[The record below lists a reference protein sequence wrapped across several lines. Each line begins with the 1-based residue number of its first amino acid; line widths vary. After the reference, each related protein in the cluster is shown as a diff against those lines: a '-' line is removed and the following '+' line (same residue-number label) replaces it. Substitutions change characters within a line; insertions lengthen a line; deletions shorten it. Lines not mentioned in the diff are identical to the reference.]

1 MVGESGDW
9 NDAAR
14 KQPIDGR
21 SVLALLPMDNAGFT
35 PDAGHTGK
43 ARGWVIARWVSKK
56 WKTVDPNGL
65 LHEVPHM
72 SWWRELPSVPEGV
85 LIVPPPVP

>member
-43 ARGWVIARWVSKK
+43 ARVWGHRAMGFKEVEDRGSQRVAARG
-56 WKTVDPNGL
+56 PA
-65 LHEVPHM
+65 HELVARVAIC
-72 SWWRELPSVPEGV
+72 S
-85 LIVPPPVP
+85 

>member
-35 PDAGHTGK
+35 PDAGQSFIVKDANGQASACVYCENDAVRHF
-43 ARGWVIARWVSKK
+43 RRS
-56 WKTVDPNGL
+56 PN
-65 LHEVPHM
+65 E
-72 SWWRELPSVPEGV
+72 SEG
-85 LIVPPPVP
+85 